1 MDELLIHLKEKMKR
15 AMYVHVLMIYEMV
28 KESMPEFVLEIG
40 TGQAQSARTIL
51 IALEENKKGKLISID
66 LRDRSARIPENLREY
81 FIPIIGDSHNTEVF
95 KDVSERFKQ
104 PFDLL
109 LIDGD
114 HSYEG
119 VKKDFEMYVPLVKE
133 RGLILMHDICN
144 VNEGVKDF
152 WREIKYPKV
161 GLEYG
166 GVKYG
171 GGQIVPGMGI
181 VQKIK
186 NEEI

>member
-15 AMYVHVLMIYEMV
+15 AMYVHILMIYEMV
-28 KESMPEFVLEIG
+28 KESKPEFVLEIG
-40 TGQAQSARTIL
+40 TGQAQSTRTIL
-51 IALEENKKGKLISID
+51 IALNENQKGKLVSID
-66 LRDRSARIPENLREY
+66 LKDRSSRIPEELKRY

-95 KDVSERFKQ
+95 KIVSERFKQ

-114 HSYEG
+114 HSYKG

-144 VNEGVKDF
+144 KNEGVKDF
-152 WREIKYPKV
+152 WKEIKYPKV

-166 GVKYG
+166 ATKYG
-171 GGQIVPGMGI
+171 GGQVLPGMGI

-186 NEEI
+186 HEEI